1 MRETVEFERIVGDT
15 VALQGRPF
23 EKRSC
28 PDQYVGTLAEIIG
41 QPTFPFRHP
50 VDQRTANPCVILV
63 LESPH
68 TDEFVDTLGPA
79 KGFTG
84 QMIRQHLSDALE
96 LKGRGD
102 YGLILL
108 NAIQYQCSLG
118 SNTAV
123 YRDRIFRAVW
133 AQGGKENF
141 QDRLKTILQS
151 DDLVMNCCTKGNDFE
166 VNPPLR
172 SLVEVA
178 IRQLNPE
185 IQTIKRM
192 HPAAWRDPAWR
203 GKAWRHVDYP
213 EVPSSKGERT
223 FCEALNQ

>member
-1 MRETVEFERIVGDT
+1 MKELVEFERIVDGT

-28 PDQYVGTLAEIIG
+28 PDLYVGTLAEIIG
-41 QPTFPFRHP
+41 HSTFPFRLP
-50 VDQRTANPCVILV
+50 VSQRPEAPSLILV

-68 TDEFVDTLGPA
+68 IEEFVDVPGPA

-84 QMIRQHLSDALE
+84 EMIRKYLPDAFE
-96 LKGRGD
+96 LKGRDG

-118 SNTAV
+118 SNTVV
-123 YRDRIFRAVW
+123 YRDRVFRAVW

-141 QDRLKTILQS
+141 QARFQAIFKPGDQ
-151 DDLVMNCCTKGNDFE
+151 VMNCCTKGNDFE
-166 VNPPLR
+166 INPPLR
-172 SLVEVA
+172 ALVEVA
-178 IRQLNPE
+178 IRQVNPE
-185 IQTIKRM
+185 LQTIKRL

-203 GKAWRHVDYP
+203 GKAWRFHEQSP
-213 EVPSSKGERT
+213 IQIFHG
-223 FCEALNQ
+223 N

>member
-1 MRETVEFERIVGDT
+1 MKETVEFERIVDKT

-28 PDQYVGTLAEIIG
+28 PDQYLGTLSEIIG
-41 QPTFPFRHP
+41 QPVFPLRCS
-50 VDQRTANPCVILV
+50 VDQRPSIPSLILV

-68 TDEFVDTLGPA
+68 IDEFVNTFGPA
-79 KGFTG
+79 KGYTG
-84 QMIRQHLSDALE
+84 EMIRKYLPEAFE
-96 LKGRGD
+96 LNRLGD

-141 QDRLKTILQS
+141 QYRFKGALQS
-151 DDLVMNCCTKGNDFE
+151 SDLVMNCCTKGNDFE
-166 VNPPLR
+166 IHPPLR
-172 SLVEVA
+172 SLVEDA
-178 IRQLNPE
+178 IRQINPE

-192 HPAAWRDPAWR
+192 HPAAWRNPAWR
-203 GKAWRHVDYP
+203 GKAWRHQDQSQVMT
-213 EVPSSKGERT
+213 SQCK
-223 FCEALNQ
+223 

>member
-1 MRETVEFERIVGDT
+1 MEEVIEFEQIVDGA

-41 QPTFPFRHP
+41 QPTFPFRWP
-50 VDQRTANPCVILV
+50 VGQRPETPCLILV

-68 TDEFVDTLGPA
+68 IDEFVDAPGPA

-84 QMIRQHLSDALE
+84 EMIRKYLPDAFE
-96 LKGRGD
+96 PNGRGG

-108 NAIQYQCSLG
+108 NAIQHQCSLG
-118 SNTAV
+118 SNTVV

-133 AQGGKENF
+133 AEGGKENF
-141 QDRLKTILQS
+141 QARLQS
-151 DDLVMNCCTKGNDFE
+151 VLKPGDQVMNCCTKGNDFE
-166 VNPPLR
+166 INPPLR

-178 IRQLNPE
+178 IRQVNPGL
-185 IQTIKRM
+185 QTIKRM

-203 GKAWRHVDYP
+203 GKAWRYHEQPAV
-213 EVPSSKGERT
+213 
-223 FCEALNQ
+223 